1 MADAQ
6 APINRNPLPMLEL
19 KNISKCYGDV
29 AVVQPLDLTIEEGEF
44 FCILGPSGCCKTT
57 LLRMIAGFDR
67 PTAGRILL
75 DGVDITAVPP
85 NRRDVNTVFQ
95 NYALF
100 PHYKVFDNVAYGLKV
115 RKTPAA
121 ETQERVMAAL
131 QLVGLT
137 GFEHRLPAQL
147 SGGQQQRVALARAL
161 INRPR
166 LLLLDEP
173 LSALDRKTGEQM
185 RGELAD
191 LQAKSGIT
199 FVFVTHNQ
207 AEALSLA
214 SRVAVMNHGVFEQ
227 CAPPAE
233 LYQRPRT
240 RFVGDFVG
248 SMNFFQGLVTEV
260 SADRLGVELLGQSR
274 IERRGAG
281 DFRPGE
287 QVVFGLRPEQ
297 LRFSLLEPKDF
308 ENGLFGQVE
317 RTLFLGEATQLA
329 VRLVNGERIEVKV
342 PNYLMLED
350 KVLGLEPNEQVWVN
364 WSKGSGILLH
374 A

>member
-1 MADAQ
+1 
-6 APINRNPLPMLEL
+6 MLEL
-19 KNISKCYGDV
+19 KTISKRYGDV
-29 AVVQPLDLTIEEGEF
+29 AVVEPLDLTIEEGEF
-44 FCILGPSGCCKTT
+44 FCILGPSGCGKTT

-67 PTAGRILL
+67 PSAGQILL

-85 NRRDVNTVFQ
+85 NHRDLNTVFQ

-100 PHYKVFDNVAYGLKV
+100 PHYQVFDNVAYGLKV

-121 ETQERVMAAL
+121 EIHERVMAAL
-131 QLVGLT
+131 QLVGLA

-173 LSALDRKTGEQM
+173 LAALDRKTGEQM
-185 RGELAD
+185 RTELAD

-214 SRVAVMNHGVFEQ
+214 SRVAVMNRGVFEQ
-227 CAPPAE
+227 CSTPQE
-233 LYQRPRT
+233 LYHRPQT

-248 SMNFFQGLVTEV
+248 SMNFFQGVVTEV
-260 SADRLGVELLGQSR
+260 SANRLAVEVLGQSR
-274 IERRGAG
+274 IERRGAS
-281 DFRPGE
+281 DFRLGE
-287 QVVFGLRPEQ
+287 GVVFGLRPEQ
-297 LRFSLLEPKDF
+297 LRVSLLEPKDY
-308 ENGLFGQVE
+308 ENGLFGQIE
-317 RTLFLGEATQLA
+317 RTLYLGEATQLC
-329 VRLVNGERIEVKV
+329 VRLSNGERIEVKV
-342 PNYLMLED
+342 QNYLMLED
-350 KVLGLEPNEQVWVN
+350 KVMGLEPEERVWVI
-364 WSKGSGILLH
+364 WSKGSGVLLH
-374 A
+374 D